1 MGNNLTIRKITKAD
15 ISEVSVLMT
24 ALHRTH
30 REFRPDIYIEIDKP
44 IADSDLL
51 RHIDDPE
58 RIILVAESDQN
69 IAGFCMVINKT
80 PQNPLCFNRKI
91 AFIEAIY
98 VRDDMRRCGIGSTL
112 YTSALDKAKKDGA
125 DSIELIVCS
134 FNKTALC
141 FYEQMG
147 MSVKNNVMETK
158 I

>member
-1 MGNNLTIRKITKAD
+1 MGNNLTIRKMTKAD
-15 ISEVSVLMT
+15 ISEVSVLMA

-30 REFRPDIYIEIDKP
+30 REFRPDIYIETDKP
-44 IADSDLL
+44 FVDSDLL
-51 RHIDDPE
+51 RGIDDPE
-58 RIILVAESDQN
+58 RIILVAESDKS

-112 YTSALDKAKKDGA
+112 YTAAFDKAKKDGA
-125 DSIELIVCS
+125 DSIELIVSS
-134 FNKTALC
+134 FNKNALC

-147 MSVKNNVMETK
+147 MRVKNNVLETK
-158 I
+158 L

>member
-1 MGNNLTIRKITKAD
+1 MTKTD
-15 ISEVSVLMT
+15 ISEVSVLMA

-30 REFRPDIYIEIDKP
+30 REFQPDIYIETDKP
-44 IADSDLL
+44 FADSDLL
-51 RHIDDPE
+51 REIDDSE
-58 RIILVAESDQN
+58 RIILVAESDKT
-69 IAGFCMVINKT
+69 IAGFCIVINKT

-98 VRDDMRRCGIGSTL
+98 VRDDMRRRGIGNTL
-112 YTSALDKAKKDGA
+112 YTAALDKAKKDGA

-134 FNKTALC
+134 LNKTALC

-147 MSVKNNVMETK
+147 MRVKNNVMETK